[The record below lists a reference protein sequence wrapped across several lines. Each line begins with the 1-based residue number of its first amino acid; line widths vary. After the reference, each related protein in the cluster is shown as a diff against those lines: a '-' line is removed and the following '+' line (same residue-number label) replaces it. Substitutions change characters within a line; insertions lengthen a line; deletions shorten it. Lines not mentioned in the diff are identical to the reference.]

1 MPKLNFCLHLL
12 LAMLPTFLGTHSR
25 QPTLSLLTT
34 ATSPFTLQLA
44 AATMV
49 AVNLTPAEVRN
60 MGLQMAGF
68 TPERQER
75 TCLATN
81 LARFRSAFG
90 VSPEAI
96 AAVLHDLQ
104 TTQIVAARDN
114 NLNVYYFLLSVNWCR
129 EYKTEK
135 SMAGHY
141 RLDEKTIRSWA
152 FYYVS
157 KIQALK
163 PQKIRWPTFGDE
175 TFVASVDGV
184 HFRIYEPRTAPSA
197 TWYSHKYH
205 KPALAYEIA
214 VSIWDDNLIWTFGPF
229 PAATSDITILQ
240 KPGGLLTMVAPG
252 QKLIGDR
259 GYNGE
264 PVCSVRNRFDP
275 PDVRQ
280 FKRRVRARHENF
292 NMRIKCF
299 EILGGV
305 FRHGLEKHQTAFE
318 ACCVLVQYD
327 IENGHPLMAV

>member
-1 MPKLNFCLHLL
+1 
-12 LAMLPTFLGTHSR
+12 MLPTFSGTQSR
-25 QPTLSLLTT
+25 QPTLSSLTT

-49 AVNLTPAEVRN
+49 AVNLTPAKVRN

-96 AAVLHDLQ
+96 ASVLHDLQ

-141 RLDEKTIRSWA
+141 RMDEKTIRSWA
-152 FYYVS
+152 FYNVS

-163 PQKIRWPTFGDE
+163 PQKI
-175 TFVASVDGV
+175 
-184 HFRIYEPRTAPSA
+184 SA
-197 TWYSHKYH
+197 RS
-205 KPALAYEIA
+205 E
-214 VSIWDDNLIWTFGPF
+214 VRER
-229 PAATSDITILQ
+229 Q
-240 KPGGLLTMVAPG
+240 KFSR
-252 QKLIGDR
+252 IGDSKPICLHCIIVSYTSR
-259 GYNGE
+259 
-264 PVCSVRNRFDP
+264 VCCLSTTDSL
-275 PDVRQ
+275 
-280 FKRRVRARHENF
+280 ANF
-292 NMRIKCF
+292 WR
-299 EILGGV
+299 LD
-305 FRHGLEKHQTAFE
+305 L
-318 ACCVLVQYD
+318 CCVR
-327 IENGHPLMAV
+327 